1 MKVLVTGA
9 AGFIGSHLVDA
20 LLDLGH
26 EVAGLDNLSTGSSDN
41 LRLAVTNKSFTL
53 HLGSVLDA
61 QLVDE
66 LVENADYVVHLAAA
80 VGVRLIV
87 EQPLRSLITNIRGTE
102 TVFEAA
108 HRYRVPVFLASTS
121 EIYGK
126 NENTPFREDSDRV
139 LGAPTLN
146 RWAYSTSKAVDE
158 YLAFAY
164 YAEKG
169 LPCVVGRLFNTVGP
183 RQSPAYGMVIPR
195 LVQQA
200 LASEPLTV
208 YGDGLQTRC
217 FCSVVD
223 TVRAILLLIA
233 EPLAVGQAF
242 NIGST
247 EEVSMAALA
256 ERVRA
261 EAGSQ
266 SEIVRV
272 SYEDAFGAGFEDM
285 RRRVPDITKIHG
297 VVGWEPSVDLA
308 GILKA
313 TVAGCRP

>member
-1 MKVLVTGA
+1 MKILVTGA
-9 AGFIGSHLVDA
+9 AGFIGSHLVEA
-20 LLDLGH
+20 LVELHH
-26 EVAGLDNLSTGSSDN
+26 EVVGLDNLSTGAAAN
-41 LRLAVTNKSFTL
+41 VAVAGESGHFVL

-66 LVENADYVVHLAAA
+66 LTEAADYVIHLAAA

-102 TVFEAA
+102 TVLEAA

-158 YLAFAY
+158 YLAYAY
-164 YAEKG
+164 HAEKA

-200 LASEPLTV
+200 LTRRSLTV
-208 YGDGLQTRC
+208 FGDGQQTRC
-217 FCSVVD
+217 FCSVD
-223 TVRAILLLIA
+223 DAVRAILLLM
-233 EPLAVGQAF
+233 EDERAVGEAF

-247 EEVSMAALA
+247 EEVSMRELA
-256 ERVRA
+256 DRIRTTTGTA
-261 EAGSQ
+261 SD
-266 SEIVRV
+266 IVHI
-272 SYEDAFGAGFEDM
+272 SYEDAYGAGFEDM
-285 RRRVPDITKIHG
+285 RRRVPDIGKLQGLT
-297 VVGWEPSVDLA
+297 GWTPKHDLDA
-308 GILKA
+308 IIAA
-313 TVAGCRP
+313 TVTAFSE